1 MRSACELL
9 SSKVVVGPPQRGPA
23 PVPGIGVEQNSD
35 RGRDRLPSLV
45 GMRERSLLAAAA
57 DRAPDP
63 GLCTDVRALLAR
75 GGVCALPTETVYGL
89 AARADAPAALETLR
103 RLKGRPPEM
112 ALTWHV
118 GSKEALASFGA
129 LRPLARR
136 LAERYWPGP
145 LTLVLPGVPPGL
157 ERVALHGWT
166 GLRMPAHAATLGVL
180 AACEFPVVLSSAN
193 GHGEAPL
200 TRAEDVLARFGDEL
214 ELVVDGGPAR
224 LGEAS
229 GVLAL
234 GPGRFQLLREGLLR
248 LEDLRRTA
256 GLRIAFVC
264 TGNTCRS
271 PMAEAL
277 ARQLLAARLELAPT
291 RLGEFGFELGSFG
304 VFAANG
310 APASSGALEVMAER
324 GIDLRPHRSRSAVP
338 EALLRCDRIYGLT
351 TAHVE
356 ALRAQL
362 PPGRHAPLA
371 TLDPAGQDIPDPVGG
386 PRAAYQRALADIERA
401 LRARLDEW
409 A

>member
-1 MRSACELL
+1 
-9 SSKVVVGPPQRGPA
+9 
-23 PVPGIGVEQNSD
+23 
-35 RGRDRLPSLV
+35 
-45 GMRERSLLAAAA
+45 MRERSLLAVAA

-63 GLCTDVRALLAR
+63 GLVADVRARLAR
-75 GGVCALPTETVYGL
+75 GAVCALPTETVYGL

-103 RLKGRPPEM
+103 RIKGRPPEM
-112 ALTWHV
+112 AMTWHV
-118 GSKEALASFGA
+118 GSKDALAAFES

-157 ERVALHGWT
+157 ERVAQHGWT

-193 GHGEAPL
+193 AHGEPPL
-200 TRAEDVLARFGDEL
+200 TQAEDVRARFGEEL

-234 GPGRFQLLREGLLR
+234 GPGRFRLLREGLLR
-248 LEDLRRTA
+248 IEDLRRTA

-277 ARQLLAARLELAPT
+277 ARQLLAERLEVAPT
-291 RLGEFGFELGSFG
+291 RLDEFGFELASFG
-304 VFAANG
+304 LFAAHA
-310 APASSGALEVMAER
+310 APASSGSLEVMAER
-324 GIDLRPHRSRSAVP
+324 GIDLRPHRSRAAVP
-338 EALLRCDRIYGLT
+338 ETLLRCDRIYGLT
-351 TAHVE
+351 AGHVE

-362 PPGRHAPLA
+362 PPGRHPLLE
-371 TLDPAGQDIPDPVGG
+371 TLDEAGQDISDPVGG